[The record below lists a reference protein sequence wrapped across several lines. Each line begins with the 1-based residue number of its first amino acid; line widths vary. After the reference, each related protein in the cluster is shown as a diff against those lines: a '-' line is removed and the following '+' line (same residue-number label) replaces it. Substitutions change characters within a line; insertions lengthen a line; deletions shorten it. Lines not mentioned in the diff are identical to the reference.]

1 MIATAT
7 ASALTAIAALASLNG
22 GLIGALVAILFM
34 QQRERKTWATERRQL
49 IDRIIARHTG
59 EVIALDRADKVG
71 PKEPTPERLIEG
83 LS

>member
-1 MIATAT
+1 MIF
-7 ASALTAIAALASLNG
+7 ASGTVTAIASLASVNG
-22 GLIGALVAILFM
+22 GLIGALLAVMWM
-34 QQRERKTWATERRQL
+34 QQRERKTWATERRHL

-59 EVIALDRADKVG
+59 EVIALDRADKLG